1 MKKTRSTILLIALV
15 LVMSLAAC
23 NQDSP
28 DPGTQPTT
36 EPTAA
41 PTTEPTT
48 APTEAPTTEPTTA
61 PTTEPTTEPTE
72 PPTEPVITKM
82 PSSPF
87 GKLFNRTDSMQ
98 VSVQLS
104 DGTTSETITLFT
116 KSTDFS
122 LGAYAAIDEPD
133 TAGCSEWI
141 HFSSGDGVITLTVY
155 HGTTDYLRYEENGY
169 VFWYENA
176 DATTEQNLRRVFDT
190 MEYNSMKRLSF
201 ACDGT
206 AAQAMQ
212 KYAETV
218 FGEFRMNL
226 TGGSL
231 YKFTDYKLDSVTVS
245 TDNGSTVEAKMKYY
259 FKTEHPN
266 GKYMFAAALPG
277 EGTYEG
283 WHWTEETV
291 ALEKQS
297 DGLWYVISSSDLRVA
312 ENADDNPYAAGKA
325 DQNAVDF
332 LETVPGEL
340 AAIRENQD
348 ETAVLE
354 LAKLFCKTVT
364 ALPQSG
370 SIEYDWS
377 AFCTED
383 ALDHV
388 GMRSLS
394 NLRLNNKNYSAHALG
409 SLDKDMSFEYVVI
422 RNGQAIAYNS
432 HIQIYFVMT
441 DSGWFIDDI
450 CQPFAGT

>member
-1 MKKTRSTILLIALV
+1 MKKLTALLLSLV
-15 LVMSLAAC
+15 LVMSLSAC
-23 NQDSP
+23 NQDVP
-28 DPGTQPTT
+28 DPTTQPTT

-48 APTEAPTTEPTTA
+48 EPTEAPTTEPTTA

-98 VSVQLS
+98 VSVHLS
-104 DGTTSETITLFT
+104 DGTASETITLFT

-122 LGAYAAIDEPD
+122 LGEYAAIDEPD

-141 HFSSGDGVITLTVY
+141 QFSSGDGVITLTVY
-155 HGTTDYLRYEENGY
+155 HGATDYLRYEENGY

-176 DATTEQNLRRVFDT
+176 DATTEQNLRRAFDT
-190 MEYNSMKRLSF
+190 MEYNSAKRLSF

-212 KYAETV
+212 KYAQTV
-218 FGEFRMNL
+218 FGEFRMNQ

-231 YKFTDYKLDSVTVS
+231 YKFTDYKLDSVTISVE
-245 TDNGSTVEAKMKYY
+245 TGNTVEAKMKYY

-266 GKYMFAAALPG
+266 GKYMFVAALPG
-277 EGTYEG
+277 EGAYEG
-283 WHWTEETV
+283 WYWTEEAV

-297 DGLWYVISSSDLRVA
+297 DGLWYVISPRDLWVA
-312 ENADDNPYAAGKA
+312 EKADYDPYAAGKA
-325 DQNAVDF
+325 DQDAVDF
-332 LETVPGEL
+332 LETVPSEL
-340 AAIRENQD
+340 AAIRENRD
-348 ETAVLE
+348 EAAVLE

-364 ALPQSG
+364 ALPLSG

-383 ALDHV
+383 ALNHV
-388 GMRSLS
+388 GMRSLA

-409 SLDKDMSFEYVVI
+409 SLDKAVSFEYVVI
-422 RNGQAIAYNS
+422 HNDHAIAYNS

-441 DSGWFIDDI
+441 DSGWYIVDVY
-450 CQPFAGT
+450 QPFAGT